1 MEAVTGK
8 TGNKYLDGMGEK
20 CIFAKNIKDMNTIT
34 LDLNIPADFN
44 VDLNMLKSAATDYIQ
59 KYIYMLQTEK
69 NAKTQNNVSSAIK
82 EIKGCISSDLTYDEM
97 IEEALTNKYKI

>member
-59 KYIYMLQTEK
+59 KYIY
-69 NAKTQNNVSSAIK
+69 A
-82 EIKGCISSDLTYDEM
+82 SDGKKCQDS
-97 IEEALTNKYKI
+97 K